1 MRKFLITE
9 SPLKVTWNVFYF
21 TLKILFVLK
30 IFTFLSW
37 FFGYV
42 EKQLDLKDKT
52 DFKIYD
58 VTTWKANNCDT
69 HIAQYFKKQRQ

>member
-69 HIAQYFKKQRQ
+69 HIAQYFKKQRE

>member
-42 EKQLDLKDKT
+42 EKQLDLNDKT

-69 HIAQYFKKQRQ
+69 HIAQYFKKQRE

>member
-1 MRKFLITE
+1 M
-9 SPLKVTWNVFYF
+9 
-21 TLKILFVLK
+21 LFVLK

-52 DFKIYD
+52 DFKICD
-58 VTTWKANNCDT
+58 ATTWEANNCDT
-69 HIAQYFKKQRQ
+69 HIAQYFKKQKQ